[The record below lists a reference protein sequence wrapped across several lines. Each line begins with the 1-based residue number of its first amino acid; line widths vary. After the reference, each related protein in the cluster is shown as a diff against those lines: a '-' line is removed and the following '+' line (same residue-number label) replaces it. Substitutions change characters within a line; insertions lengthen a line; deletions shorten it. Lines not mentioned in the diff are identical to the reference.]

1 MNCIKCEGQLQ
12 KILFSPVTGQ
22 KISLWRC
29 NVCNGIWIDKE
40 TLDQYLDQG
49 SWGIDSW
56 AVDPALMQELDEK
69 IAHCPRCELRLIKAP
84 SQRDPSVTIDF
95 CDSCGSVWLDPTE
108 LDQLEH
114 PHEHQESV
122 VDRFLKLIGRY

>member
-1 MNCIKCEGQLQ
+1 
-12 KILFSPVTGQ
+12 
-22 KISLWRC
+22 
-29 NVCNGIWIDKE
+29 
-40 TLDQYLDQG
+40 
-49 SWGIDSW
+49 
-56 AVDPALMQELDEK
+56 MQELDEK